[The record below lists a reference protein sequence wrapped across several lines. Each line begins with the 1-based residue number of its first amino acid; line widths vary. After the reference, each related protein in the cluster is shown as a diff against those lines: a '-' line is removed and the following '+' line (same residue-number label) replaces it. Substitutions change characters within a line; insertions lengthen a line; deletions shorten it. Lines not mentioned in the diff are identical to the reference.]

1 MKSRII
7 FGLFALAILCG
18 CNEQPV
24 DENIPF
30 EPIGDLYPAP
40 TEDTEYELV
49 EDVDIC
55 GYYSEVLFHGSAI
68 YARDIRY
75 ARHYS
80 NEGENYYCGCEV
92 EDPELKHIDIYTTVL
107 LKYDMPF
114 STQPG
119 GCYYWYEAYQGLVD
133 VDPQWR
139 TPEGY
144 KEINYMLDFERNH
157 LSTNRGDYDVLTKFF
172 YVHTSTQD
180 YADIDLIF
188 DLRIFDKTTG
198 KYYKSNKFHLTVEPF
213 VVQGEGYEY
222 VEYNAKVE
230 KMLPDNQ

>member
-7 FGLFALAILCG
+7 FSLLALAILCG

-24 DENIPF
+24 EENIPF

-49 EDVDIC
+49 EEVDLCGWNEILGHFGNGTGDV
-55 GYYSEVLFHGSAI
+55 SSHN
-68 YARDIRY
+68 
-75 ARHYS
+75 YS
-80 NEGENYYCGCEV
+80 NNGEEYYCGCEV
-92 EDPELKHIDIYTTVL
+92 VDPELKHTNIELGIL
-107 LKYDMPF
+107 LNGDMPF
-114 STQPG
+114 RALG
-119 GCYYWYEAYQGLVD
+119 GACYIWVVSYQGYASVPPSQATKDGFLEMHRIVGL
-133 VDPQWR
+133 
-139 TPEGY
+139 ENKGY
-144 KEINYMLDFERNH
+144 AN
-157 LSTNRGDYDVLTKFF
+157 SGDYDRACRFDL
-172 YVHTSTQD
+172 HTSTRD
-180 YADIDLIF
+180 KGDIDLIF